1 MNWIALLGLD
11 GLLARWR
18 AAGAE
23 GAEAMQDRLELAQL
37 EWQQQKRQWA
47 KMLAFSLAVFSLA
60 VLSLVVFS
68 MALIIQFWD
77 SPQRSLVAWLL
88 TGFWF
93 MLWASSVVALIS
105 VVARGG
111 NTFGLT
117 RRELKQDWQDIKDQL
132 P

>member
-18 AAGAE
+18 AVGAE

-47 KMLAFSLAVFSLA
+47 KMLAFSLAVLALA

-105 VVARGG
+105 VVAKGG
-111 NTFGLT
+111 NAFGLT

>member
-1 MNWIALLGLD
+1 MNWIALFGLD
-11 GLLARWR
+11 DLLARWR
-18 AAGAE
+18 AVGAE
-23 GAEAMQDRLELAQL
+23 GAEAVQDRLELAQL

-47 KMLAFSLAVFSLA
+47 KMLAFALAVLACA

-77 SPQRSLVAWLL
+77 TPQRSLVAWLL

-93 MLWASSVVALIS
+93 MLWASAVVALIS